1 MTESRPGSRRV
12 ADSEVVFA
20 RPMTHHDANGLGNV
34 HGGVI
39 MMEVDTAA
47 GTCAARHAGRPA
59 VTAAIDE
66 LSFMGP
72 VHVGE
77 ILVVRARVNVVGR
90 TSMEVG
96 VRVEAQSWDG
106 RETRHTTSAYLVFVA
121 LGPDGTPSTDP
132 VPELEFTTDEERR
145 RAAEAAIRRQS
156 RLERRRL
163 VEESRGTSA

>member
-1 MTESRPGSRRV
+1 MSQRESRTV

-39 MMEVDTAA
+39 MHEVDTAA
-47 GTCAARHAGRPA
+47 GSCAARHAGRPA

-77 ILVVRARVNVVGR
+77 ILIVRARVNAVGR

-106 RETRHTTSAYLVFVA
+106 KETRHTTSAYLVFVA
-121 LGPDGTPSTDP
+121 LDPDGSPSEEP
-132 VPELEFTTDEERR
+132 VPDLELRTPDEKR

-156 RLERRRL
+156 RLERRQR
-163 VEESRGTSA
+163 VEEARGRGAED

>member
-1 MTESRPGSRRV
+1 MTTSRRV

-39 MMEVDTAA
+39 MREVDTAG

-77 ILVVRARVNVVGR
+77 ILVVRARVNAVGK
-90 TSMEVG
+90 TSLEVG

-106 RETRHTTSAYLVFVA
+106 KETRHTTSAYLVFVA
-121 LGPDGTPSTDP
+121 LGPDGVPSDDP
-132 VPELEFTTDEERR
+132 VPELELVTDDERR

-156 RLERRRL
+156 RLDRRRQ
-163 VEESRGTSA
+163 VEESRGAGGN